1 MNHGYDK
8 FIAISNHNILKTS
21 ISGEESFTP
30 ESAWYDAYL
39 AQIEKIAS
47 LNVSAIVLREKD
59 LSEESYCLLA
69 KKCIEIC
76 KRHNTRLILHNF
88 LNTALSLDH
97 PYIHLPLY
105 KLEECQNS
113 HILTRFQTI
122 GTSVHSVEDALL
134 AEKLGADY
142 LFAGN
147 IYETDCKAGL
157 PGRGLNFLRDV
168 CKKTSLPVYAIG
180 GMNTDRLE
188 SAIQS
193 GAAGACMMSGFMK
206 L

>member
-1 MNHGYDK
+1 MNHSYNQ
-8 FIAISNHNILKTS
+8 FIAITNHNILKTS
-21 ISGEESFTP
+21 ISGEDSFIP
-30 ESAWYDAYL
+30 ESAWYHAYL

-47 LNVSAIVLREKD
+47 LNVLAVVLREKD

-76 KRHNTRLILHNF
+76 KNHNTRLILHNF
-88 LNTALSLDH
+88 LDTALTLDH

-105 KLEECQNS
+105 KLQECHNS
-113 HILTRFQTI
+113 DILTRFQTI

-134 AEKLGADY
+134 AESLGADY

-188 SAIQS
+188 NAIQS